1 MPVATAAAHSGLR
14 RPTSSP
20 AVQPAKPPPDPI
32 KGRDAYAPDELLVA
46 ALVDQSAADCGWLA
60 WHTHLDAVVV
70 RREPRSPLD
79 PDSIGEFPEPPSTP
93 LVIQRGQGEGPW
105 SLWCRGRGIMACI
118 VVPVRTRNHKIVGTM
133 GLASGVAGSLN
144 QDDVQRLQLIAP
156 LAVHARRYEAR
167 LADMRQLFD
176 EVSRTLENALALDKA
191 LRLPPTYRE
200 IARSVGESLD
210 VSYCLIAIHDSPD
223 TLTIRAA
230 GGRRPPRFNGTTALP
245 LTKLRR
251 CAEALRER
259 RAVVLKFS
267 SNASPAE
274 PERLALFSATTRY
287 GVILPFFAG
296 PRTQGVLILGEER
309 RSRFQPLSP
318 ERVAIL
324 ELVSSRIA
332 HIMRMSRRLEYER
345 TAERRRQRQLTAER
359 QRLARDVHDEI
370 GQALTALLV
379 HVRFAIS
386 QGHAEPEELKI
397 LEQAARRALD
407 GARALAYGFRQLDRG
422 IGPLEEARSFA
433 ETVLR
438 GARCRLSWVE
448 ERDDA
453 KVAAKTLRELCRVI
467 KEAISNIARHAHADM
482 VKIRIEYPDG
492 LIRVTIRD
500 NGVGFSVRDARPAE
514 DGRGLG
520 LVGSAERLARVG
532 GGFDVRSAPKR
543 GTVVVIEAPRRLT
556 S

>member
-1 MPVATAAAHSGLR
+1 
-14 RPTSSP
+14 
-20 AVQPAKPPPDPI
+20 
-32 KGRDAYAPDELLVA
+32 
-46 ALVDQSAADCGWLA
+46 
-60 WHTHLDAVVV
+60 
-70 RREPRSPLD
+70 
-79 PDSIGEFPEPPSTP
+79 
-93 LVIQRGQGEGPW
+93 
-105 SLWCRGRGIMACI
+105 
-118 VVPVRTRNHKIVGTM
+118 
-133 GLASGVAGSLN
+133 
-144 QDDVQRLQLIAP
+144 
-156 LAVHARRYEAR
+156 
-167 LADMRQLFD
+167 
-176 EVSRTLENALALDKA
+176 
-191 LRLPPTYRE
+191 
-200 IARSVGESLD
+200 
-210 VSYCLIAIHDSPD
+210 
-223 TLTIRAA
+223 
-230 GGRRPPRFNGTTALP
+230 
-245 LTKLRR
+245 
-251 CAEALRER
+251 
-259 RAVVLKFS
+259 
-267 SNASPAE
+267 
-274 PERLALFSATTRY
+274 
-287 GVILPFFAG
+287 VILPFFAG
-296 PRTQGVLILGEER
+296 ARTQGVLILGEER

-386 QGHAEPEELKI
+386 QGHAEPDELKI

-453 KVAAKTLRELCRVI
+453 KVGRKTLRELCRVI

-543 GTVVVIEAPRRLT
+543 GTVVVIEAPRNLP